1 MSGALGMA
9 LTITSVI
16 SVPASTAVAEEPAL
30 RAVVVIEGGGSP
42 HPYTTP
48 WDACDDGRPAFVQAL
63 VDAGFP
69 TFTAPGFTNTSG
81 STADRSGCPVQPPV
95 ELQWNTSGYPTQT
108 GEAVLGFL
116 GYLHATYGYTTFDLV
131 GYSYGGV
138 VSRATVAAL
147 KRYPPAADRSPAFSY
162 AGQAVDAGVRIASI
176 TTLNSPH
183 LGSPAYD
190 IAANPKRFTPR
201 VSQGWGASFAQHAKG
216 LIVFQRTE
224 GAGAIQVL
232 RTSAHAKPNPQGWD
246 ASQVGILDDVPLTLI
261 AGDYTP
267 ERCRKGAPPKTGCG
281 GKRAPRTDGTVP
293 VYSQLMLPCPTRCP
307 APPGSVFIPPG
318 LLPKAGIVRKTF
330 PTVHSTYDARGYGV
344 PETLSVSKNPAAI
357 AYLVTSLQARWEL
370 AATGTTRTGTTAS
383 DGISFHP

>member
-1 MSGALGMA
+1 MRLAPFVSAAIGMA
-9 LTITSVI
+9 LTMTSITTAS
-16 SVPASTAVAEEPAL
+16 SPAAGAAEPEL
-30 RAVVVIEGGGSP
+30 RAIVVIEGGGSP

-48 WDACDDGRPAFVQAL
+48 EDACDDGRPAFVQAL

-81 STADRSGCPVQPPV
+81 STAGRSGCPVQPPV

-116 GYLHATYGYTTFDLV
+116 GYLHATYGYTAFDLV

-138 VSRATVAAL
+138 VARATVAAL
-147 KRYPPAADRSPAFSY
+147 KRYPATAERAPAFSY
-162 AGQAVDAGVRIASI
+162 AGLAVDAGVHISSL

-190 IAANPKRFTPR
+190 IAANPQRFTSR
-201 VSQGWGASFAQHAKG
+201 VAKAWGASFAQHAKG
-216 LIVFQRTE
+216 LIIYERTE
-224 GAGAIQVL
+224 GAGVIQFL
-232 RTSAHAKPNPQGWD
+232 RTSAHARPDPVGWD
-246 ASQVGILDDVPLTLI
+246 ASQVGILNDVPLTLI

-267 ERCRKGAPPKTGCG
+267 ERCRKGAPPEADCDRK
-281 GKRAPRTDGTVP
+281 KAPTTDGTVP
-293 VYSQLMLPCPTRCP
+293 VYSQLMLPCPQRCP

-318 LLPKAGIVRKTF
+318 LLPNEGVVRKTF
-330 PTVHSTYDARGYGV
+330 PTVHSTYDARGYGL

-357 AYLVTSLQARWEL
+357 AYLVTSLQAHWGID
-370 AATGTTRTGTTAS
+370 AA
-383 DGISFHP
+383 P